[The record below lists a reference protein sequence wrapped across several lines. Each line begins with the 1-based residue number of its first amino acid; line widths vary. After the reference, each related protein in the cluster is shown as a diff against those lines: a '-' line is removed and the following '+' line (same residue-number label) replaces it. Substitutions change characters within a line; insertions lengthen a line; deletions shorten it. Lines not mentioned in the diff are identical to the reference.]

1 MFWVL
6 THFFQTSYSPAHY
19 VYIYVFNIFNKNKF
33 FWIISMMIKIR
44 LSNDKSAKTWDFI
57 AEFVLLFTIFK
68 DIYFSYFQ
76 CICGGE
82 IKFVIFILR
91 KAWRHLNIFFLLPLT
106 FTKDAVIRR
115 TYVGLGGWIKN
126 SWSATTKF
134 VASDSIWKE
143 LPKMQ
148 FRWRNNGPYHIKKTI
163 FQFHRIN
170 GFMNKT

>member
-6 THFFQTSYSPAHY
+6 THFFQTSYFPAHY

-44 LSNDKSAKTWDFI
+44 LSNDKSAKNWDFI

-106 FTKDAVIRR
+106 FTKDVVIRR
-115 TYVGLGGWIKN
+115 TYVGLGGWIKK
-126 SWSATTKF
+126 KF
-134 VASDSIWKE
+134 LVYNYKIRR
-143 LPKMQ
+143 
-148 FRWRNNGPYHIKKTI
+148 FRFNLK
-163 FQFHRIN
+163 RITQDAIQ
-170 GFMNKT
+170 MT